1 MIGESSKPK
10 LYEPPQTIN
19 SWTDQSR
26 PKATTT
32 NFHSSCA
39 VEVKLTSDTVQL
51 KQMGVNIYII
61 VKLAASIYASI
72 YKIFCGSPVKLTDG
86 RRPKQ

>member
-1 MIGESSKPK
+1 MIGGSSKPK

-19 SWTDQSR
+19 GWTDQSR

-39 VEVKLTSDTVQL
+39 VEGKLTSDTVQL
-51 KQMGVNIYII
+51 KQMISII
-61 VKLAASIYASI
+61 VKLAASIYASM